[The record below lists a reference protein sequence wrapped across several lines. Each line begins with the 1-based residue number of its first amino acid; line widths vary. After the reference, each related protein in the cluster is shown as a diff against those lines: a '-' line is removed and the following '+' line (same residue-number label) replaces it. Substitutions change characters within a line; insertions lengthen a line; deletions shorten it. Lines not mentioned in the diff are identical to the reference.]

1 MMKYKDILVY
11 AQEEAMREVGVTWMT
26 QHNLEEVKTPDT
38 F

>member
-1 MMKYKDILVY
+1 MKKYKDILVC
-11 AQEEAMREVGVTWMT
+11 AQEEAMSEVGVIWMT